1 MDYTKNNK
9 IRIIIVFVALFLAV
23 STLLM
28 LIFFA
33 GKKTYTVTFDLN
45 GGTLL
50 SGSLTQHVTRGQNAS
65 PPKTVKEGAYFLSWS
80 ESYREITRDIVIE
93 AIWEYETTPGIVY
106 ADSEN
111 QNYTEITGAYKYIKG
126 DVYIGSSHGDK
137 KVLGI
142 KAAAFAECVD
152 ITKVYLLDG
161 LLTIE
166 EKAFYGCTKLMSLE
180 LGEGLESVEYMAFG
194 GCTGLERLILPST
207 LKRIEENA
215 FEYCGGLKTITLRS
229 GLETVGDSAFLECAG
244 LKAIYFYGDEASF
257 DAIEIAEGNGGNDAL
272 AEASLFFYSESEPL
286 DGAEN
291 KYWHYDDDG
300 NVRIW

>member
-152 ITKVYLLDG
+152 ITKIYLLDG

-166 EKAFYGCTKLMSLE
+166 EKAFYGCTSLE
-180 LGEGLESVEYMAFG
+180 EIEIPETVSRLGNNAFWGCESLETLVLNEGLREIGESAFEGCSSLKELTLPESVTKIG
-194 GCTGLERLILPST
+194 
-207 LKRIEENA
+207 KNA
-215 FEYCGGLKTITLRS
+215 FLGCSDLVIKVNFTKDEMP
-229 GLETVGDSAFLECAG
+229 EDWDENW
-244 LKAIYFYGDEASF
+244 YGDAQVVWEV
-257 DAIEIAEGNGGNDAL
+257 
-272 AEASLFFYSESEPL
+272 EP
-286 DGAEN
+286 
-291 KYWHYDDDG
+291 DG
-300 NVRIW
+300 NTEGKSGTEKN

>member
-1 MDYTKNNK
+1 
-9 IRIIIVFVALFLAV
+9 LAV

-166 EKAFYGCTKLMSLE
+166 EKAFYGCTSLE
-180 LGEGLESVEYMAFG
+180 EIEIPKTVSRLGNNAFWGCESLETLVLNEGLREIGESAFEGCSSLKELTLPESVTKIG
-194 GCTGLERLILPST
+194 
-207 LKRIEENA
+207 KNA
-215 FEYCGGLKTITLRS
+215 FLGCSDLVIKVNFTKDEMP
-229 GLETVGDSAFLECAG
+229 EDWDENW
-244 LKAIYFYGDEASF
+244 YGDAQVVWEV
-257 DAIEIAEGNGGNDAL
+257 
-272 AEASLFFYSESEPL
+272 EP
-286 DGAEN
+286 
-291 KYWHYDDDG
+291 DG
-300 NVRIW
+300 NTEGKSGTEKN

>member
-166 EKAFYGCTKLMSLE
+166 EKAFYGCTSLE
-180 LGEGLESVEYMAFG
+180 EIEIPKTVSRLGSNAFG
-194 GCTGLERLILPST
+194 GCESLETLVLNEGLREIGESAFEGCSSLKELTLPESVT
-207 LKRIEENA
+207 KIGKNA
-215 FEYCGGLKTITLRS
+215 FLG
-229 GLETVGDSAFLECAG
+229 CAD
-244 LKAIYFYGDEASF
+244 LVIKVNFTKDEMPEDWDENWYGDAQVVWEV
-257 DAIEIAEGNGGNDAL
+257 
-272 AEASLFFYSESEPL
+272 EP
-286 DGAEN
+286 
-291 KYWHYDDDG
+291 DG
-300 NVRIW
+300 NTEGKSGTEKN

>member
-65 PPKTVKEGAYFLSWS
+65 PPKTVKEGAYFLSWN

-93 AIWEYETTPGIVY
+93 AVWEYKTTPGIVY

-111 QNYTEITGAYKYIKG
+111 QNFTEITGAYKYIKG
-126 DVYIGSSHGDK
+126 DVYIGSSHEEK

-152 ITKVYLLDG
+152 ITRVYLLDG

-166 EKAFYGCTKLMSLE
+166 EKAFYGCSSLKEIEIPETISRLGNNAFWGCESLE
-180 LGEGLESVEYMAFG
+180 TLVLNEGLREIGESAFEG
-194 GCTGLERLILPST
+194 CSSLKELTIPKSVTKIGKNAFLGCTDLVIKLGFSKEEIPKDWDEDWYGDAEIIWEADLDEGIGE
-207 LKRIEENA
+207 EENTDK
-215 FEYCGGLKTITLRS
+215 G
-229 GLETVGDSAFLECAG
+229 
-244 LKAIYFYGDEASF
+244 
-257 DAIEIAEGNGGNDAL
+257 
-272 AEASLFFYSESEPL
+272 
-286 DGAEN
+286 
-291 KYWHYDDDG
+291 
-300 NVRIW
+300 

>member
-50 SGSLTQHVTRGQNAS
+50 SGSLTQHVTRGQSAS

-166 EKAFYGCTKLMSLE
+166 EKAFYGCTSLE
-180 LGEGLESVEYMAFG
+180 EIEIPETVSRLGNNAFWGCESLETLVLNEGLREIGESAFEGCSSLKELTLPESVTKIGKNAFL
-194 GCTGLERLILPST
+194 GCDGLLIKVGFS
-207 LKRIEENA
+207 RENA
-215 FEYCGGLKTITLRS
+215 PKDWDEDWYGDA
-229 GLETVGDSAFLECAG
+229 EVVWEVEPEDSA
-244 LKAIYFYGDEASF
+244 DEKLGT
-257 DAIEIAEGNGGNDAL
+257 EKN
-272 AEASLFFYSESEPL
+272 
-286 DGAEN
+286 
-291 KYWHYDDDG
+291 
-300 NVRIW
+300 